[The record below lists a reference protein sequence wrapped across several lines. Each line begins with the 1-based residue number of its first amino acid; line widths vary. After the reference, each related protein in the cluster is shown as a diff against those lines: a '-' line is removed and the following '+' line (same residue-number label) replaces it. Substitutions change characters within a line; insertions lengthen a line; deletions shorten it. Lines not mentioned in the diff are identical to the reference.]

1 MELKGNIQ
9 INQEVYFW
17 TNRCFRFYWQKSRV
31 FLAICV
37 VSKFECGIF
46 EQLFLPHLYNL
57 LLGSHGTV
65 GSPLLKQ
72 QNHNLPYNIFLVLFL
87 QELLCFNWIF
97 FNQRTTR
104 YIMLGLRIPL
114 WVLKDGNESG
124 WDFRVPFRAVNT
136 RSCRIA
142 FCTRFL
148 CFDLCVTKTKTAKF
162 KGTI

>member
-1 MELKGNIQ
+1 MDVLDFID
-9 INQEVYFW
+9 
-17 TNRCFRFYWQKSRV
+17 RKSCV
-31 FLAICV
+31 FLPICV
-37 VSKFECGIF
+37 VSEFECGIF
-46 EQLFLPHLYNL
+46 EQLYLPLLRNL

-65 GSPLLKQ
+65 GSPPIKK

-104 YIMLGLRIPL
+104 YIMLGLRIPRR
-114 WVLKDGNESG
+114 VLRDGNESG